1 MSTQHTVSHLYELP
15 FKIRTK
21 ETNMSPKAMMCGLC
35 SVLNPD
41 RESLRIH
48 GWSPLPQLQ
57 GQGRAGFYEHKEDLF
72 AYLPAITDSVVE
84 PGQKA
89 VLRVDIRHHT
99 H

>member
-1 MSTQHTVSHLYELP
+1 MSTQHTVSHLNELP

-21 ETNMSPKAMMCGLC
+21 ETNMSPEAMMCGLC

-41 RESLRIH
+41 WEALRIQ
-48 GWSPLPQLQ
+48 GLSPLPQLQ

-72 AYLPAITDSVVE
+72 AYLPAITDSVVGS
-84 PGQKA
+84 GQKA
-89 VLRVDIRHHT
+89 VHRADIRHHT